1 VLAKASVRKG
11 RSSVTCRP
19 LLVHGDGTIFH
30 TWVSYLCPRQ
40 LGYGAASF
48 GTIGQILIGLNV
60 LNRFPHWA

>member
-1 VLAKASVRKG
+1 
-11 RSSVTCRP
+11 
-19 LLVHGDGTIFH
+19 LVHGDGTIFH

-60 LNRFPHWA
+60 LNRFPHSA